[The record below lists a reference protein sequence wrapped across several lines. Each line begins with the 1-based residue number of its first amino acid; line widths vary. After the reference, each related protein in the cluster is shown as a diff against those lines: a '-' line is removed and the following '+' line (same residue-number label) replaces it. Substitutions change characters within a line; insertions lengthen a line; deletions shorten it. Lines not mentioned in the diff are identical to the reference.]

1 MTKGPDEEPERL
13 SREEDEERRVEL
25 LTRLRLD

>member
-13 SREEDEERRVEL
+13 SREEDEERREE
-25 LTRLRLD
+25 RAPI